1 MCKRQLLDRKAR
13 HIKFVDSHRIRRS
26 FASTISVWWC
36 RTLSILGTTHTLA
49 SVLGCLSESC
59 MGGVH
64 THKQRKG
71 DRTFMNDK
79 RRRQDQGWFN
89 PPEYSTKG
97 RHGAYTADQF
107 LLEQG
112 HEVTKCLPLR
122 RQPTSRVEGLLQT
135 MERAAPY
142 HIVQPVRQNETKS
155 VEKRK
160 G

>member
-1 MCKRQLLDRKAR
+1 MGPSSKRRRGCEMCKRQVLDRKAR

-71 DRTFMNDK
+71 DTTLMNDK
-79 RRRQDQGWFN
+79 RRRQDQGCGSTHRSTAPKGATGRTPQISFCLNKATKSRSACHFVAN
-89 PPEYSTKG
+89 PPQE
-97 RHGAYTADQF
+97 
-107 LLEQG
+107 
-112 HEVTKCLPLR
+112 
-122 RQPTSRVEGLLQT
+122 
-135 MERAAPY
+135 
-142 HIVQPVRQNETKS
+142 
-155 VEKRK
+155 
-160 G
+160 